1 MTAHDLTAL
10 RARAM
15 GPAITLL
22 RHPRVTAEGL
32 VYGRTDPALA
42 PTARQEI
49 AAACARAR
57 ALRLAPQV
65 VRSSPS
71 PRALALAQG
80 LGDALGAPVATD
92 PRLMELDFGAWEGR
106 RWDALDRAESD
117 PWAVDPWRR
126 APPGGESFGALAA
139 RVAEALAEAPEGAV
153 LVTHA
158 GVVRAARMLREGI
171 DFAAAFAAPVPY
183 AAPQPLRARRG

>member
-1 MTAHDLTAL
+1 MTGHDLNAL

-15 GPAITLL
+15 GPALTLL
-22 RHPRVTAEGL
+22 RHPRVVAEGL
-32 VYGRTDPALA
+32 VYGRTDPPLGPSAA
-42 PTARQEI
+42 QEI

-57 ALRLAPQV
+57 ALRLTPDV
-65 VRSSPS
+65 VRCSPS
-71 PRALALAQG
+71 PRALALAEA
-80 LGDALGAPVATD
+80 LAAALGVAHAPD
-92 PRLMELDFGAWEGR
+92 PRLLELDFGAWEGL

-117 PWAVDPWRR
+117 PWAEDPWHL
-126 APPGGESFGALAA
+126 APPGGESFGDLTA
-139 RVAEALAEAPEGAV
+139 RVADVLAEAPEGAV

-183 AAPQPLRARRG
+183 AAPRPLRARFG